1 MYSDHPTNSSGSQ
14 CANTSAII
22 YQVASHKFVLDLV
35 GLGCGL
41 VVEDALEI
49 CPFDRDES
57 LGLLV
62 VEAGAENLGIL
73 EKVEVLVE
81 VEGEGDG
88 ERNW

>member
-1 MYSDHPTNSSGSQ
+1 M
-14 CANTSAII
+14 
-22 YQVASHKFVLDLV
+22 FVMDLG

-41 VVEDALEI
+41 VVDDALEI

-73 EKVEVLVE
+73 EKVEVLLE
-81 VEGEGDG
+81 VEGDG
-88 ERNW
+88 ERSW

>member
-73 EKVEVLVE
+73 EKVEIL

-88 ERNW
+88 ERSW

>member
-1 MYSDHPTNSSGSQ
+1 M
-14 CANTSAII
+14 
-22 YQVASHKFVLDLV
+22 
-35 GLGCGL
+35 GCGL
-41 VVEDALEI
+41 VVDDALEI

-81 VEGEGDG
+81 VEGDG
-88 ERNW
+88 ERSW

>member
-1 MYSDHPTNSSGSQ
+1 M
-14 CANTSAII
+14 
-22 YQVASHKFVLDLV
+22 ASHMFVMDLV

-41 VVEDALEI
+41 VVDDALEI

-73 EKVEVLVE
+73 EKVEVLLE
-81 VEGEGDG
+81 VEGDG
-88 ERNW
+88 ERSW